1 LSSQIE
7 RVTIE
12 LRRRLLAAE
21 LLPGERIREV
31 QFATELG
38 VSRTPLRLALS
49 QLAAEG
55 LLERLPTRGFRVRPF
70 TLAEV
75 TMAIDVRGTLE
86 GMAARLVAEAG
97 ASDAL
102 LRTLQD
108 CVREGQAVIAAATET
123 GEPVDTGRW
132 AAMNVRFHDALVE
145 GAGNPAL
152 VSAVAHIAKNPMAAP
167 GALGVSGVQPLVE
180 LAFVQRAQFD
190 HEDVVRAIS
199 AGEGS
204 RAESI
209 MREHAHRSR
218 DNKRILVQALQ
229 QRGDPT

>member
-1 LSSQIE
+1 M
-7 RVTIE
+7 E
-12 LRRRLLAAE
+12 LRRRVLAAE
-21 LLPGERIREV
+21 LQPGERIREV
-31 QFATELG
+31 QFAGELG

-70 TLAEV
+70 TLDEV

-97 ASDAL
+97 AAPDL
-102 LRTLQD
+102 LRTLEA
-108 CVREGQAVIAAATET
+108 CVTEGRDVIAAATQT
-123 GEPVDTGRW
+123 GDPLDTGRW
-132 AAMNVRFHDALVE
+132 AEMNVRFHDALVV

-152 VSAVAHIAKNPMAAP
+152 ASAVAHIAKNPMAAP

-190 HEDVVRAIS
+190 HEDLVRALA

-218 DNKRILVQALQ
+218 DNKRVLVQALQ
-229 QRGDPT
+229 QRGEPT